1 MLQADRLRPLPT
13 KAYVRDPIN
22 AEPPET
28 SFLTSL
34 VACSPFLLVT
44 ALSARERKGIRCD
57 GLSPCKHCED
67 ASLNCKREHVP
78 RKRGPKRGHGRVI
91 NELRALEGKGSAESE
106 GASGTDIDTDF
117 FMNSAETS
125 AIPSAAPS
133 PTHQPFIT
141 WTAVTSDPRLV
152 SEPRGSFSTDTF
164 RPNCPSYL
172 YLIPRCVE
180 LYYEHIYPIM
190 PLVHIPTIRTTVTR
204 TMTASE
210 KNLIYALSALTAFH
224 MAGKSLS
231 EPGHPS
237 WDRVGRFFL
246 DECIAT
252 RQSYD
257 FPEDDSLAA
266 IISSFWLSTSFFE
279 INQSRKSW
287 YYLREALTSALDLR
301 LHDDRAYAALPPAE
315 RLCRQ
320 RVFWILF
327 VTERSF
333 AILRNKPLTLC
344 KTPSLPTTRHDYE
357 EPEIH
362 AGFLK
367 LVRSYVPLDESFVT
381 AWNDGS
387 DPSVS
392 ATTYL
397 HLQQLLAQPL
407 DFLQPRRKSSPDPVP
422 IPTPTP
428 SATSSPTQAEVG
440 RSSDIGVEEE
450 EEEDD
455 DDDDEEGVEEVEPNP
470 TDIQKADLLMT
481 QQWLRLI
488 VWQSSFRQGLLSTAA
503 PHASFGFGF
512 PWPSRA
518 VEVHGMGIF
527 EKIFEIGVWCVNV
540 LHAYDA
546 NAASG
551 AMNGP
556 VPLWGGC
563 GSMDFLSGEM
573 ALLSG
578 PSGRSGVVLDPLEFF
593 IKTLSAS
600 PNSKTMYA
608 DKLLLFAGETAV
620 GMRTSLSPSISMAGS
635 LPEAAHRM
643 RQQSWSSGSGGCG
656 VMGAEIA
663 SDEERC
669 QAAAAAEAAALGS
682 SAWNYS
688 DTASQQAGMM
698 SDAMMIT
705 LPRQGLT
712 IDLVA
717 AASLDRGGYS
727 SLPGDPLAAGFSDAS
742 EGNYGFGAMA
752 EGYNNTAIHDRLFMD
767 MEGRDRDT
775 TTTNRNTQGEPA
787 SGRLMG
793 IW

>member
-1 MLQADRLRPLPT
+1 MQCDNTTDDPTIPVRVRPAKSLSPTARIKCEERLVGSGLSRIQASP
-13 KAYVRDPIN
+13 K
-22 AEPPET
+22 
-28 SFLTSL
+28 
-34 VACSPFLLVT
+34 CSKRTVCDHC
-44 ALSARERKGIRCD
+44 RRRRIRCD
-57 GLSPCKHCED
+57 GGSPCKHCED

-91 NELRALEGKGSAESE
+91 NELRALDVRGRESKW
-106 GASGTDIDTDF
+106 
-117 FMNSAETS
+117 
-125 AIPSAAPS
+125 
-133 PTHQPFIT
+133 HRPFIP
-141 WTAVTSDPRLV
+141 WTAVTSDPRMV
-152 SEPRGSFSTDTF
+152 SEPRGSFSTEVF

-172 YLIPRCVE
+172 HLIPRCVD

-190 PLVHIPTIRTTVTR
+190 PLVHIPTVRATIARP
-204 TMTASE
+204 MTASE
-210 KNLIYALSALTAFH
+210 KNLIYAMSALTSFH

-231 EPGHPS
+231 SAEQTAGHPS

-246 DECIAT
+246 DECIAA

-257 FPEDDSLAA
+257 FPEDDSLYA

-301 LHDDRAYAALPPAE
+301 LHDDRTYTNLPAAE
-315 RLCRQ
+315 QLCRQ

-333 AILRNKPLTLC
+333 AILRNKPLTLR
-344 KTPSLPTTRHDYE
+344 KTPSLPTMRHDYE

-367 LVRSYVPLDESFVT
+367 LVSSYVPLDESFVN

-397 HLQQLLAQPL
+397 NLQQILAQPL
-407 DFLQPRRKSSPDPVP
+407 DFLRPRRKSSPDAVP
-422 IPTPTP
+422 IPTP
-428 SATSSPTQAEVG
+428 SSPLTVG
-440 RSSDIGVEEE
+440 TSPPKQTELGNDREEE
-450 EEEDD
+450 E
-455 DDDDEEGVEEVEPNP
+455 VEEVEPNP

-503 PHASFGFGF
+503 PHASFSFGF
-512 PWPSRA
+512 PLAIARDTAAVLQSLPSQA

-551 AMNGP
+551 AMRPFGGAMDGP
-556 VPLWGGC
+556 VSLGDCSSG
-563 GSMDFLSGEM
+563 MDYLVGDMS
-573 ALLSG
+573 LLSG
-578 PSGRSGVVLDPLEFF
+578 SSGRGSVFF
-593 IKTLSAS
+593 VKTLSAS
-600 PNSKTMYA
+600 PNSKTMFA
-608 DKLLLFAGETAV
+608 DKLLMFAGEAAG
-620 GMRTSLSPSISMAGS
+620 GMRTSLSPSISVASS
-635 LPEAAHRM
+635 LPETVRM
-643 RQQSWSSGSGGCG
+643 RQQSWCSSNGGDG
-656 VMGAEIA
+656 VPWEGT
-663 SDEERC
+663 SDEEGRR
-669 QAAAAAEAAALGS
+669 AAEAAISGNNC
-682 SAWNYS
+682 AWTTYP
-688 DTASQQAGMM
+688 DTNSQTTLDNAMM
-698 SDAMMIT
+698 SMS

-717 AASLDRGGYS
+717 AASLDSGGSYGLS
-727 SLPGDPLAAGFSDAS
+727 EDPLSAGLSVAFSDGS
-742 EGNYGFGAMA
+742 EGNYGFGSIA
-752 EGYNNTAIHDRLFMD
+752 EGSNANINERLFM
-767 MEGRDRDT
+767 EIEDRGQRVPGA
-775 TTTNRNTQGEPA
+775 NARHNMQGEAA
-787 SGRLMG
+787 SGRAMG
-793 IW
+793 VW